1 MTGNAIVTIDRIE
14 RRVASR
20 IVIEIAAGLSRR
32 GCSAKGA
39 MGSRTTPQDTWDEPE
54 ERGWARSDLASG
66 LLRSPTTE
74 NGPSTNSLM
83 CPTLGGELTLKKW
96 ML

>member
-32 GCSAKGA
+32 GCTAKGA

-54 ERGWARSDLASG
+54 DRGWARKDLARFLPEPDHREWAVHEFSYVPDAW
-66 LLRSPTTE
+66 S
-74 NGPSTNSLM
+74 
-83 CPTLGGELTLKKW
+83 
-96 ML
+96 